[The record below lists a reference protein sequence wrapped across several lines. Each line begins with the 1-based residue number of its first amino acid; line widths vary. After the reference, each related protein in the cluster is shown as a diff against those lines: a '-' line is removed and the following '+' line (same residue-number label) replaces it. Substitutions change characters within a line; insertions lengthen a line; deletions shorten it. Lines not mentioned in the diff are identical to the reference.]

1 MVIIMF
7 SDFQKQISDM
17 QKLSRLSEQF
27 LQLIDKD
34 IDYQQITDALL
45 DFSGAKYT
53 AFNIYDDSGD
63 GFYTLA
69 VSGDSGLISKAT
81 GIIGYDFKG
90 KKWENDPVRAAKI
103 AEKTITRFPRLS
115 YLAEGIIPGKI
126 ADLLQITFGIGEII
140 LVKILQND
148 RIIGD
153 FQLFM
158 NEGTEL
164 ENDYI
169 VEIYS
174 RQVGLVITRKKTE
187 LALRESEMNFKSLF
201 ENGPIGV
208 AFHKMIYDNKN
219 KPVDYLFLDANKS
232 YLELTG
238 VNPVGMKVTEA
249 FPGIENDPFNWIEKF
264 GNVAKHG
271 SQIRVQQYLPS
282 NNRWYDCVGYQHK
295 PDHFVA
301 AFFEITD
308 KMRTEDAL
316 RESETKL
323 KEIVSNISDVIIIV
337 NADGSL
343 KYYSPNL
350 ERLYGWTP
358 SKLSGIRFLDFAHPD
373 DVGMLQEM
381 FYLTLSENTSPNT
394 FEARYLDSEGRY
406 RTIEITAANHLHNPY
421 IGGILVN
428 FHDITKRK
436 NIEKDLKLSEEK
448 YRILTENASDVIS
461 VVNLTL
467 GKITY
472 VSPSI
477 FQLRGLTAE
486 EALNERLEDTMTPA
500 SYESVKD
507 SIEKHIKE
515 LTAYPKDTHQGNIE
529 IQQYCK
535 NGDIIW
541 VEISA
546 KYQFNSNSEIEML
559 IISRNIEQ
567 RKKSERE
574 YRYLSY
580 NDQLTGLYNRR
591 FYEEESRRIDTERN
605 YPIALIMVDV
615 NGLKLTNDAFGHQAG
630 DLLLRKVAAILI
642 SECHSDEIIARMGG
656 DEFIIL
662 LPETGKTKAS
672 RLIENIKS
680 SIAKERVENVVMSV
694 SIGFSI
700 KHDSSESMSK
710 VYKLAEDDMYR
721 HKLSESSSMRSKTI
735 DLIMNSLC
743 EKNTREMLHSA
754 RVSNLCVTIAK
765 CMNFTKDEVSL
776 MKIAGLMHDIGKI
789 GIGDSILNNPD
800 LLNKEEWR
808 DIRRHSEIGYRI
820 LSSANEF
827 SEIADYILEHHE
839 RWDGFGY
846 PKGLKGDQI
855 SIQARIIG
863 IADSYDSMTSDRS
876 YRKALSEDEAKMEIK
891 ANAGRQFDPEI
902 AQIFVE
908 KVLGKEWD

>member
-1 MVIIMF
+1 M
-7 SDFQKQISDM
+7 SADFQKQISDM
-17 QKLSRLSEQF
+17 QKLSCLSEQF
-27 LQLIDKD
+27 LQLIDKE
-34 IDYQQITDALL
+34 IDYQKITDDLL
-45 DFSGAKYT
+45 DLSGAKYA
-53 AFNIYDDSGD
+53 AFNLYELSGD

-69 VSGDSGLISKAT
+69 VSGDSGVISKAT

-90 KKWENDPVRAAKI
+90 KKWENKANRAAKI

-126 ADLLQITFGIGEII
+126 ADLLQKTFGVGEVV

-164 ENDYI
+164 DNDYV

-174 RQVGLVITRKKTE
+174 RQVGLVITRKNME

-208 AFHKMIYDNKN
+208 AFHKMIYDENN
-219 KPVDYLFLDANKS
+219 KPVDYLFLDANQS
-232 YLELTG
+232 FIELTG
-238 VNPVGMKVTEA
+238 VNPIGMRVTEA
-249 FPGIENDPFNWIEKF
+249 FTGIENDPFNWIEKY
-264 GNVAKHG
+264 GDVAKYG
-271 SQIRVQQYLPS
+271 SQMRVQQYLPL
-282 NNRWYDCVGYQHK
+282 NDRWYDCVGYQHK

-301 AFFEITD
+301 AFFEITE
-308 KMRTEDAL
+308 KKRIEDAL
-316 RESETKL
+316 KESETKL
-323 KEIVSNISDVIIIV
+323 NEIVSNISDVIIII
-337 NADGSL
+337 NEDGTL

-350 ERLYGWTP
+350 ESLYGRSP
-358 SKLSGIRFLDFAHPD
+358 GELSGMKFLDYAHPD
-373 DVGMLQEM
+373 DVTMLQEM
-381 FYLTLSENTSPNT
+381 FCLILAESVSPNT
-394 FEARYLDSEGRY
+394 FEARYCAGDGEY
-406 RTIEITAANHLHNPY
+406 RIIEITASNHLHNPY

-436 NIEKDLKLSEEK
+436 KIENELKLSEEK

-461 VVNLTL
+461 VVNLTK

-472 VSPSI
+472 VSPSV
-477 FQLRGLTAE
+477 FHLRGLTAE
-486 EALNERLEDTMTPA
+486 EALCERLEDTMTPA
-500 SYESVKD
+500 SYECVKD
-507 SIEKHIKE
+507 SIEKHLKE
-515 LTAYPKDTHQGNIE
+515 LTAFPKDTHQSNVE

-535 NGDIIW
+535 NGDTIW

-546 KYQFNSNSEIEML
+546 KYQFNTNSDIEML

-605 YPIALIMVDV
+605 FPIALIMVDV

-630 DLLLRKVAAILI
+630 DLLLKKVAAILLN
-642 SECHSDEIIARMGG
+642 ECHSDEIIARMGG

-672 RLIENIKS
+672 RLIENLKS

-694 SIGFSI
+694 SIGFAI
-700 KHDSSESMSK
+700 KHDNSESMSK
-710 VYKLAEDDMYR
+710 IYKLAEDDMYR

-743 EKNTREMLHSA
+743 EKNTREMVHSA
-754 RVSNLCVTIAK
+754 RVSDLCVSIAVS
-765 CMNFTKDEVSL
+765 MNFSDDEISL
-776 MKIAGLMHDIGKI
+776 MRIAGLMHDIGKI
-789 GIGDSILNNPD
+789 GIGDSILNNPGILTKD
-800 LLNKEEWR
+800 EWCELK
-808 DIRRHSEIGYRI
+808 RHSEIGYRI

-839 RWDGFGY
+839 RWDGAGY
-846 PKGLKGDQI
+846 PKGLNGKEI
-855 SIQARIIG
+855 SIHARIIS
-863 IADSYDSMTSDRS
+863 IADSYDSMTSERP
-876 YRKALSEDEAKMEIK
+876 YTKALNKEEARKEIEI
-891 ANAGRQFDPEI
+891 NAGRQFDPEI
-902 AQIFVE
+902 ARIFVE
-908 KVLGKEWD
+908 KVLNKEWE

>member
-1 MVIIMF
+1 MS

-17 QKLSRLSEQF
+17 QKLSRISEQL

-34 IDYQQITDALL
+34 IDYQQITDDLL
-45 DFSGAKYT
+45 DLSGAKYA
-53 AFNIYDDSGD
+53 AFNLYDSSGEA
-63 GFYTLA
+63 FYTLA
-69 VSGDSGLISKAT
+69 VSGDKGLISKAT

-90 KKWENDPVRAAKI
+90 RKWENDPLRASKI
-103 AEKTITRFPRLS
+103 ADKTITRFPRLS
-115 YLAEGIIPGKI
+115 YLAEGIIPGAV
-126 ADLLQITFGIGEII
+126 ADLLQKTFGIGEIA

-148 RIIGD
+148 IMIGD

-158 NEGTEL
+158 AEGAEL
-164 ENDYI
+164 ETDYI

-174 RQVGLVITRKKTE
+174 RQIGLVITRNRTE
-187 LALRESEMNFKSLF
+187 MALHESEHNFKSLF

-208 AFHKMIYDNKN
+208 AFHKMIYDKKN

-232 YLELTG
+232 YKELTG
-238 VNPVGMKVTEA
+238 VNPVGMRVTEA

-264 GNVAKHG
+264 GNVAKTG
-271 SQIRVQQYLPS
+271 AQIHFQQYLQS
-282 NNRWYDCVGYQHK
+282 NDRWYDCVGYQHK

-308 KMRTEDAL
+308 KMRAEDAL
-316 RESETKL
+316 KESETKL
-323 KEIVSNISDVIIIV
+323 KEIVSNISDIIIIL
-337 NADGSL
+337 NRDGTL

-350 ERLYGWTP
+350 EKIYGW
-358 SKLSGIRFLDFAHPD
+358 SSSELEGIGFLDFAHPD

-381 FYLTLSENTSPNT
+381 FYLTLSENSSPNI
-394 FEARYLDSEGRY
+394 FEARYLDGRGKY
-406 RTIEITAANHLHNPY
+406 RIIEITAANHLHNPY

-436 NIEKDLKLSEEK
+436 SIENDLKDSEEK

-467 GKITY
+467 DKITY

-486 EALNERLEDTMTPA
+486 EALSERLEDTMTPA
-500 SYESVKD
+500 SYECVKN

-515 LTAYPKDTHQGNIE
+515 LTAYPKDTHQGNVE

-546 KYQFNSNSEIEML
+546 KYQHNSNSEIELL

-591 FYEEESRRIDTERN
+591 FYEEESKRIDTERN

-630 DLLLRKVAAILI
+630 DLLLKKVAAILL

-680 SIAKERVENVVMSV
+680 SITKEMVENVVMSV
-694 SIGFSI
+694 SIGFAI
-700 KHDSSESMSK
+700 KHDSNESMNK

-754 RVSNLCVTIAK
+754 RVSDLCVSIATS
-765 CMNFTKDEVSL
+765 MNFTKDEVSL

-839 RWDGFGY
+839 RWDGYGY

-876 YRKALSEDEAKMEIK
+876 YRKALSEDEAEKEIK
-891 ANAGRQFDPEI
+891 ANSGRQFDPEI
-902 AQIFVE
+902 ARIFVE